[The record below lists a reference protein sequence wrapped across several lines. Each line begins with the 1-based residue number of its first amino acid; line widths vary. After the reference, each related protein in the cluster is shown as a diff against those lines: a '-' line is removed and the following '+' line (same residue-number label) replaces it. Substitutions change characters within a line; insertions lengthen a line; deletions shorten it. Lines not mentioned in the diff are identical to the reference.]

1 METSGQLYLSP
12 APVTIPACLPHCP
25 EGNSSLSW
33 CRRGWQGEPGLS
45 SLRAGRGTR
54 PAAVAAATVLLGRVA
69 LPGAQQW
76 GLLPTLPRDTL
87 RGRGGGA
94 AHLCRGFVR
103 LVCLASPGDVQW
115 VPSAGGWGG
124 VMGSALVPWWAR
136 GLWAGT
142 RAARVLWQAGG
153 CSGDTG
159 SPGDAQPRP
168 SSNCSLTS
176 QHAGWGSAG
185 PQ

>member
-45 SLRAGRGTR
+45 SLRAGQGTR

-87 RGRGGGA
+87 REATGGSSSLQRVREAGLSGFSWGCAVGSKCWGVGRSHGLCPGA
-94 AHLCRGFVR
+94 MVGKGAVGR
-103 LVCLASPGDVQW
+103 
-115 VPSAGGWGG
+115 
-124 VMGSALVPWWAR
+124 
-136 GLWAGT
+136 
-142 RAARVLWQAGG
+142 
-153 CSGDTG
+153 DTG
-159 SPGDAQPRP
+159 SMSPV
-168 SSNCSLTS
+168 
-176 QHAGWGSAG
+176 AGRGL
-185 PQ
+185 